1 MPKAKQ
7 TSPLPTRK
15 LLAMLISGLLT
26 ALVTSTTLDWDAATI
41 SSISLGL
48 GGLIAY
54 YVPPASRDKV
64 EEVDHA

>member
-7 TSPLPTRK
+7 ASPLPTRK
-15 LLAMLISGLLT
+15 LIAMLISGLLT
-26 ALVTSTTLDWDAATI
+26 ALVTSTTLDWSAETI
-41 SSISLGL
+41 SSLSIGL

-64 EEVDHA
+64 QEVDHA

>member
-1 MPKAKQ
+1 MPKIEQ
-7 TSPLPTRK
+7 TSLLPTRK
-15 LLAMLISGLLT
+15 LWVALLSGLLT

-64 EEVDHA
+64 QEIDDA

>member
-1 MPKAKQ
+1 MPKIEQ
-7 TSPLPTRK
+7 TSTLPTRK

-54 YVPPASRDKV
+54 YVPPAPSDQI
-64 EEVDHA
+64 EEVSDA